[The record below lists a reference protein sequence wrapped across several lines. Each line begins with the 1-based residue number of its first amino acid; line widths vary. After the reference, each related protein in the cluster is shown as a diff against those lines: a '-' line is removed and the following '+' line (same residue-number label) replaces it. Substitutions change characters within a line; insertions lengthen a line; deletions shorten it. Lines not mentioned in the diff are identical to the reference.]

1 MHPGALTNDQGTG
14 KVNVAE
20 LFEQPDVRQIPRE
33 DVATV
38 LYEVATNAEHRGK
51 EFQVLTGNNEIS
63 EALSF
68 L

>member
-1 MHPGALTNDQGTG
+1 M
-14 KVNVAE
+14 NVAE

-38 LYEVATNAEHRGK
+38 LYEVATNAKHRGK

-63 EALSF
+63 EALSS